1 METSAQRVW
10 PQGKICG
17 WVNMIF
23 VTVGNDFRS
32 FDRLLKKMD
41 EIALSIPGEIVMQR
55 GYSKYHPKNVKQFDF
70 VSMNEAVEYIQR
82 SDLVVSHAGIGT
94 VILCKKYEIPI
105 LILPR
110 RKKNGEHMNDHQLEI
125 AKALENKE
133 NENIHIIY
141 EEDQLKDGILKI
153 LQEGRK
159 KTAEKKAG
167 KANLVK
173 AIKEFIKAT

>member
-1 METSAQRVW
+1 
-10 PQGKICG
+10 
-17 WVNMIF
+17 MIF

-41 EIALSIPGEIVMQR
+41 EIALSIPSEIVMQR

-70 VSMNEAVEYIQR
+70 VSMNESVEYIRR

-94 VILCKKYEIPI
+94 VILCKEYGIPI
-105 LILPR
+105 LIIPR

-133 NENIHIIY
+133 NENIYILY
-141 EEDQLKDGILKI
+141 EEDRLKDSILEI
-153 LQEGRK
+153 LQAKRK
-159 KTAEKKAG
+159 KSAEKNVG
-167 KANLVK
+167 KANLVR
-173 AIKEFIKAT
+173 AIKEFVKAT

>member
-17 WVNMIF
+17 WINMIF

-41 EIALSIPGEIVMQR
+41 EVAPFIPSEIVMQR
-55 GYSKYHPKNVKQFDF
+55 GYSKYLPKNVKQFDF
-70 VSMNEAVEYIQR
+70 VSMNEATEYIQR

-94 VILCKKYEIPI
+94 VILCKKYGIPI
-105 LILPR
+105 LIIPR

-125 AKALENKE
+125 AQALENKE
-133 NENIHIIY
+133 NENIYILY
-141 EEDQLKDGILKI
+141 EEAQLKDRVLKI
-153 LQEGRK
+153 LKEGRK
-159 KTAEKKAG
+159 ETDEKNVG
-167 KANLVK
+167 QANLVK